1 MIKNIIFTTALYLIS
16 TFAGVIHADRAAQNP
31 EKEGS
36 KRCCDSLIISKQ
48 QSVDNKDLS
57 KRLEK
62 FKEWLCSSGKSCQD
76 VQDALLQRCNLYLDT
91 NRSIIETEGY
101 MAWQPSDSA
110 IKIVVYIS
118 LNCPLCKR
126 LYSELIDS
134 LSNVPFGK
142 RVSLT
147 AVPFTIGEADRL
159 YSALFKQGRQIALL
173 RALYPVKERVTP
185 KIILHLADSLGVDT
199 VDLIQTARSSEIVN
213 IAARSREAGI
223 AAGVKV
229 TPTFFINNVRYNS
242 YKDIRWILDYLEVIA
257 QKPSR

>member
-1 MIKNIIFTTALYLIS
+1 MIKNIIFTASLYLIS
-16 TFAGVIHADRAAQNP
+16 TFAGISHANRGAQNP
-31 EKEGS
+31 DGEGD
-36 KRCCDSLIISKQ
+36 KRCCDSLIASKQ
-48 QSVDNKDLS
+48 QGINNKDFS

-62 FKEWLCSSGKSCQD
+62 FQEWLCSSGKSCQD
-76 VQDALLQRCNLYLDT
+76 VQDALLQRYHLYLDT
-91 NRSIIETEGY
+91 NRSTIETEGF
-101 MAWQPSDSA
+101 MSWQPSDSE

-134 LSNVPFGK
+134 LSNVPYGK

-147 AVPFTIGEADRL
+147 AVPFTTSEADRL
-159 YSALFKQGRQIALL
+159 YSALFKQGKQIALL
-173 RALYPVKERVTP
+173 RALYPVKVRVTP
-185 KIILHLADSLGVDT
+185 EIILHLADSLGVDT
-199 VDLIQTARSSEIVN
+199 VDLVKTARSSEIVN
-213 IAARSREAGI
+213 TIARSREAGI